1 MKKIFLVLFFWCI
14 SLHGVE
20 TDFDYIV
27 VGSSPFSL
35 FEAIYK
41 RCLGHRVLVVEQSA
55 ECGGAW
61 KSLTICGVPHVD
73 LGCHDFG
80 KDVRLRDFFEE
91 YVGCTMVDTSPA
103 MAKPA
108 HNEGFY
114 PSEGC
119 YELMRNL
126 QLLMEHYGVV
136 LLLSS
141 KLETAFVDL
150 DREII
155 EVKINGMRFTTPK
168 LIVTNNSD
176 IVFENPQLQNTPP
189 RQPYSYFHVGM
200 LIEDPT
206 PPSFAYRN
214 LHADRNLHTDGASRL
229 TNYTCYSKELQ
240 GTGNQLITIQVYG
253 EKNMDNVPQF
263 LEILKKQKL
272 IDENAKLLQTESY
285 IYKQVAFNQTRL
297 RNLGPKAKEMFEII
311 NTSHIGN
318 LVLSIDKWKSVMK
331 PWKDI
336 MCPEFSRTG

>member
-1 MKKIFLVLFFWCI
+1 MKKTFLILFFWCI
-14 SLHGVE
+14 SLHGIE

-35 FEAIYK
+35 FEAIY
-41 RCLGHRVLVVEQSA
+41 RSCLGHRVLVVEQSA

-73 LGCHDFG
+73 LGCHEFG
-80 KDVRLRDFFEE
+80 KDIRLRDFFEE
-91 YVGCTMVDTSPA
+91 YVGCTMIDTLPE
-103 MAKPA
+103 MAKPVQSG
-108 HNEGFY
+108 EFY

-119 YELMRNL
+119 YELTRNL

-150 DREII
+150 NREIV

-168 LIVTNNSD
+168 LIVTNNSE
-176 IVFENPQLQNTPP
+176 IIFENPELQNTPP
-189 RQPYSYFHVGM
+189 RNPHFSFHVGM

-206 PPSFAYRN
+206 PPRFTYRN
-214 LHADRNLHTDGASRL
+214 FHTNGASRS

-240 GTGNQLITIQVYG
+240 GTGKHLITIQARG
-253 EKNMDNVPQF
+253 ENAMDNVPQF
-263 LEILKKQKL
+263 LEALKKQKL
-272 IDENAKLLQTESY
+272 IDENAKLLQTENY
-285 IYKQVAFNQTRL
+285 IYKQVAFNQTGL
-297 RNLGPKAKEMFEII
+297 HKLGPKAKEMFEII

-318 LVLSIDKWKSVMK
+318 LALSIDKWKKVMK

-336 MCPEFSRTG
+336 MIPELSRAG